1 MSYVEFFLLAKKTAI
16 KLPSISTKEQNQF
29 TLSTTLLGLLLWQI
43 LSTHVIVRWF
53 TLDPWFS
60 SQKIPKKFLVLGD
73 MDVHHAFP
81 MTIPTSTEWWARWGA
96 KPAIVRLSSQTLGLR
111 CIRSTTWSPS
121 FRNKQTQEGC
131 SSISKPMRV
140 NDGHNESGNISIS
153 CTGPGIGQA
162 FHTKKG
168 MTKVAPVKLNC
179 SACGQFIV
187 DAWCQ
192 TAGDGWW
199 EVYARAHNCMSFP
212 LLGGDIFGNL
222 SFVPQKRLSH
232 IFTRS
237 DGWSAGFHQPHA
249 RVIGKR
255 DKRKKIYFLPEWTKA
270 RNGSF

>member
-1 MSYVEFFLLAKKTAI
+1 MIWTFITPCIPDDYTNINRTVGEMRRQAHHSPPE
-16 KLPSISTKEQNQF
+16 LP
-29 TLSTTLLGLLLWQI
+29 
-43 LSTHVIVRWF
+43 
-53 TLDPWFS
+53 LD
-60 SQKIPKKFLVLGD
+60 
-73 MDVHHAFP
+73 
-81 MTIPTSTEWWARWGA
+81 
-96 KPAIVRLSSQTLGLR
+96 LR

-140 NDGHNESGNISIS
+140 NDGHNEGNISIS

-199 EVYARAHNCMSFP
+199 EVYARAHNCMFFP

-237 DGWSAGFHQPHA
+237 DGLSAGFHQPHA

-255 DKRKKIYFLPEWTKA
+255 DKRKNIYILPE
-270 RNGSF
+270 

>member
-1 MSYVEFFLLAKKTAI
+1 MIWTFITPCIPDDYTNINRMVGEMRRQAHHSPPE
-16 KLPSISTKEQNQF
+16 LP
-29 TLSTTLLGLLLWQI
+29 
-43 LSTHVIVRWF
+43 
-53 TLDPWFS
+53 LD
-60 SQKIPKKFLVLGD
+60 
-73 MDVHHAFP
+73 
-81 MTIPTSTEWWARWGA
+81 
-96 KPAIVRLSSQTLGLR
+96 LR

-140 NDGHNESGNISIS
+140 NDGHNEGNISIS

-199 EVYARAHNCMSFP
+199 EVYARAHNCMFSPF
-212 LLGGDIFGNL
+212 LVGISLGTCHL
-222 SFVPQKRLSH
+222 SRRKDFH
-232 IFTRS
+232 IFLLDLMVGVLGSTS
-237 DGWSAGFHQPHA
+237 LMHA
-249 RVIGKR
+249 WLAKEINE
-255 DKRKKIYFLPEWTKA
+255 KIYIFCLNEPRQEIVLSSM
-270 RNGSF
+270 RGFC